1 MGELKLKD
9 YGAQA
14 LAGLDKPERLTVVL
28 YNTMVNSYHK
38 TSMPCSPALGDPV
51 RRQIVERLA
60 RGPLSAGEIASGFPI
75 SQPAISRHLRVL
87 EESGL
92 LERHVL
98 GPRAPLHALPAAL
111 KAASG
116 WLDKQR
122 NFWAGRARSPRR
134 SPCNFL
140 ISQRK
145 KIL

>member
-1 MGELKLKD
+1 
-9 YGAQA
+9 
-14 LAGLDKPERLTVVL
+14 
-28 YNTMVNSYHK
+28 MVNS
-38 TSMPCSPALGDPV
+38 SQNLDAVFAALGDPV

-60 RGPLSAGEIASGFPI
+60 RGPLSAGEIASGFSI

-98 GPRAPLHALPAAL
+98 GRVHTCTLSPAAM

-122 NFWAGRARSPRR
+122 NFWTAALDRLGDLLAESPK
-134 SPCNFL
+134 
-140 ISQRK
+140 RK
-145 KIL
+145 KIR